1 MSAEQAGPIRTF
13 FRFIWNLVNF
23 TNHLVFNLIMLLVIF
38 LIIGVV
44 AAGFSAKSFEPL
56 KDNTALVLNLEGQL
70 VEQRSIDSLS
80 AALAKSQGDDENAEI
95 QLRDVLAVLE
105 KAKTD
110 PKITHVLLNTEGFNV
125 MGMAS
130 LRELVKALQDFKT
143 SKKPVYAFATGYE
156 QKQYLLAAQADKVF
170 MDPEGG
176 MMFEGLGRYRLF
188 YREALQD
195 KLGVDVHLFRVGEY
209 KSAAEP
215 YILDA
220 ASPESKE
227 ADLFWMNDIWQRYL
241 DQIAVARKL
250 KKDQIVQS
258 INNMPAGIENA
269 KGDLAQWALNE
280 KWLDGLK
287 TPQQMEQ
294 FMLDQGVAEDEENFT
309 FQQISFTE
317 YLGHVRNQA
326 LSEKSSSSQ
335 VAIVVAQGEITDGEQ
350 PAGTVGGESTAALIR
365 EAREDEDVKALVL
378 RVDSPGG
385 GVFPSEQIRREVEL
399 TKLAGKPVVVSM
411 ANVAASGGYWIS
423 MNADKIYADESTIT
437 GSIGIF
443 GLMIR
448 TPRTLAKLGIHSDGV
463 STTPW
468 TGAFDISRPM
478 DLATEQMIQS
488 VINHGYSQF
497 VGKVSKARQQT
508 YAQIDTNAR
517 GRVWSGAQ
525 AKEKGLVDNMGG
537 LGDAVKDA
545 ATRAKLKDGNYSVEY
560 IEKPL
565 SPFEEFITNLSGNS
579 ATQGLVRSL
588 SPAISLLQMT
598 KSGQQINKDLNWLN
612 SSAQKPIN
620 AVAHCF
626 CAF

>member
-1 MSAEQAGPIRTF
+1 MSEAQPGPIRTF
-13 FRFIWNLVNF
+13 FRFIWDLINF
-23 TNHLVFNLIMLLVIF
+23 TNHLVFNLIMLLIIF
-38 LIIGVV
+38 LIIGVI

-56 KDNTALVLNLEGQL
+56 RESTALILDLEGQL
-70 VEQRSIDSLS
+70 VEQRTVDSLS
-80 AALAKSQGDDENAEI
+80 AALAQWQGDANQEI

-110 PKITHVLLNTEGFNV
+110 PKITHVLLKTEGFDA

-130 LRELVKALQDFKT
+130 LRELAKALQEFKT

-170 MDPEGG
+170 MDPDGG

-195 KLGVDVHLFRVGEY
+195 KLGVDVNLFRVGEY
-209 KSAAEP
+209 KAAAEP
-215 YILDA
+215 FILDA
-220 ASPESKE
+220 ASAESKE

-241 DQIAVARKL
+241 DQISVARKID
-250 KKDQIVQS
+250 KAQIEQA
-258 INNMPAGIENA
+258 INEMPARIEA
-269 KGDLAQWALNE
+269 VKGNLAQWALNE
-280 KWLDGLK
+280 KWVDGLK
-287 TPQQMEQ
+287 TSQQMEQ
-294 FMLDQGVAEDEENFT
+294 FMLDQGVAKDEDNFT

-317 YLGHVRNQA
+317 YLGHVRNQN
-326 LSEKSSSSQ
+326 LSATVNPSQ
-335 VAIVVAQGEITDGEQ
+335 VAIVVAQGEITDGDQ

-365 EAREDEDVKALVL
+365 EVRENEDIKALVL

-399 TKLAGKPVVVSM
+399 TKAAGKPVVVSM

-423 MNADKIYADESTIT
+423 MNADTIYADESTIT

-448 TPRTLAKLGIHSDGV
+448 VPKTLAKIGIHSDGV

-468 TGAFDISRPM
+468 AGAFDISRPI
-478 DLATEQMIQS
+478 DESTATVIQS

-508 YAQIDTNAR
+508 YAQIDANAR

-525 AKEKGLVDNMGG
+525 AKDKGLVDAMGG
-537 LGDAVKDA
+537 LGDAVRDA
-545 ATRAKLKDGNYSVEY
+545 AKRAKLKEGNYSIEY

-579 ATQGLVRSL
+579 ATQGFVGYL
-588 SPAISLLQMT
+588 SPAISLLQQT
-598 KSGQQINKDLNWLN
+598 KSGQQISKDLYWLN

-620 AVAHCF
+620 AVAHCLCVF
-626 CAF
+626 